1 MPPPDYN
8 QADAGEKETTDVY
21 HLEKH
26 GSALADGGSD
36 DDNCGFTEEQQHNI
50 IKRIDRRLVLTVGA
64 LYCVSLMDRV
74 NMSAANIAGMA
85 KELELTG
92 FKYVR

>member
-8 QADAGEKETTDVY
+8 SADGGEKETTDVY

-26 GSALADGGSD
+26 GSVLPDGVSD
-36 DDNCGFTEEQQHNI
+36 DDNCGFTEQQQRNI